1 MLKYRAIS
9 FPLLLAL
16 LAAIIYWSAGGP
28 YLYALIVPLVFA
40 AVVYE
45 VCEMVGRLG
54 VKSYPRLAAMAG
66 GVLFFVLML
75 FNVLILFEK
84 SEAAKVMAAVLPATI
99 AVAGIGGWLILLFS
113 RDRKA
118 AIEKVLTSIGVLILT
133 GFPLV
138 LVALVYFNRNLPVG
152 PVPLNIGARQ
162 LLFLIL
168 VTKAMDTGGYIFGK
182 LSRLSARRQS

>member
-16 LAAIIYWSAGGP
+16 LAAIIYWPAGGP
-28 YLYALIVPLVFA
+28 YLYALIVPLAFA

-45 VCEMVGRLG
+45 VCKMVGRLG
-54 VKSYPRLAAMAG
+54 VKSYPRLAAIGG

-84 SEAAKVMAAVLPATI
+84 SGAAKVMAAVLPATI

-118 AIEKVLTSIGVLILT
+118 AIGKVLTPSGC
-133 GFPLV
+133 
-138 LVALVYFNRNLPVG
+138 
-152 PVPLNIGARQ
+152 
-162 LLFLIL
+162 
-168 VTKAMDTGGYIFGK
+168 
-182 LSRLSARRQS
+182 